1 MKCARISVLREYKK
15 IFIKENIF
23 KKQDFFIRCA
33 RTSVLKELEKF
44 YGDFYFMVK
53 I

>member
-1 MKCARISVLREYKK
+1 MKCARISVLREYK
-15 IFIKENIF
+15 NIF